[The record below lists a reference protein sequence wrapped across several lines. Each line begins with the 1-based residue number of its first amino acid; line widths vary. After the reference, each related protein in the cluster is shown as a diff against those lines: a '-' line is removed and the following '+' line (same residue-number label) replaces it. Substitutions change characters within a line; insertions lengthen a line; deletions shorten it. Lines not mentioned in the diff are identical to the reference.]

1 MRASTIRAPI
11 ALTMG
16 EPAGI
21 GGEIVLKAW
30 RDRAVGV
37 PPFFLIDSPSRLR
50 QLAADLSLAVPV
62 QAISKPASAAACF
75 ETALPVLASSHDVK
89 ARAGK
94 PDTSTAATVI
104 ESIERAV
111 KLAQS
116 GDASAL
122 VTNPIQKS
130 VLTAAGFAHPGHTEF
145 LAALAGSRTE
155 AVMMLACRKLRVVPV
170 TIHVALAE
178 AARTLTGDKIIYCG
192 RVTAAALARDFG
204 IAKPR
209 LAFAGLNP
217 HVGEKGGMG
226 REEIDIIEPALS
238 QLRAEGID
246 ARGPLPADTMFH
258 SVARKTYDAAICMY
272 HDQALIPI
280 KTIDFEG
287 GVNTTLG
294 LPFVRTSP
302 DHGTALDIAGQGVA
316 SATSLI
322 AALQLAA
329 EMTENRAL
337 WDEAAAV
344 NS

>member
-1 MRASTIRAPI
+1 MHAPI
-11 ALTMG
+11 AVTMG

-21 GGEIVLKAW
+21 GSEIALKAW
-30 RDRAVGV
+30 RDRALGV
-37 PPFFLIDSPSRLR
+37 APFFVIDSPARLQ
-50 QLAADLSLAVPV
+50 QLAIDLGLAVPV
-62 QAISKPASAAACF
+62 QEIDDPSDAALCF
-75 ETALPVLASSHDVK
+75 ETALPVLALSQEVE
-89 ARAGK
+89 AQAGQ
-94 PDTSTAATVI
+94 PETSTAAAVI

-111 KLAQS
+111 QLAQS
-116 GDASAL
+116 GDASAV

-145 LAALAGSRTE
+145 LAALAGPDAE
-155 AVMMLACRKLRVVPV
+155 AVMMLACAELRVVPV

-192 RVTAAALARDFG
+192 RVTAAALTRDFG

-217 HVGEKGGMG
+217 HGGEKGSIGQ
-226 REEIDIIEPALS
+226 EEINIIEPALS

-246 ARGPLPADTMFH
+246 ARGPLPADSMFH
-258 SVARKTYDAAICMY
+258 SIARKTYDAAICMY

-322 AALQLAA
+322 AALKLAA
-329 EMTENRAL
+329 EMTEKRAL
-337 WDEAAAV
+337 WDKAVAV